1 MERMVEHG
9 LLERRDS
16 EELGEAWTLASQ
28 IRSALALFG
37 AHSTDVLPTD
47 RVGLEGAARL
57 MGYPS
62 GSASELEDR
71 YLRVTRRS
79 RVVFE
84 RVFYGKSAGGL
95 GG

>member
-9 LLERRDS
+9 LLDRRDS

-28 IRSALALFG
+28 IRGALALFG

-84 RVFYGKSAGGL
+84 RVFYGKNAGGL